1 MKTLFK
7 TCILLIIGFVAIYT
21 AGCGGDVEQEIDPVA
36 FDTEPA
42 REEPSELV
50 NEPIATDGKPITV
63 TDATFEAVVL
73 EAELPVV
80 LELGAEW

>member
-7 TCILLIIGFVAIYT
+7 TCVLLIIGLVAIYT
-21 AGCGGDVEQEIDPVA
+21 AGCGENVEQEIDPVT
-36 FDTEPA
+36 FNTEPA
-42 REEPSELV
+42 REESS
-50 NEPIATDGKPITV
+50 EPIATDGKPITV

-73 EAELPVV
+73 DAKLPVV